1 MKRSWSSATTR
12 ARPRWPA
19 IGPTS
24 TSRSRSTATTGII
37 LRLVESIGGTI
48 TRHAE
53 VVELAPDAP
62 MPPSAFTFVFPT
74 GTTMLY

>member
-1 MKRSWSSATTR
+1 MAGD
-12 ARPRWPA
+12 RPDFHISLAVDRE
-19 IGPTS
+19 
-24 TSRSRSTATTGII
+24 TGVI
-37 LRLVESIGGTI
+37 LRLVESIGGAI

-62 MPPSAFTFVFPT
+62 LPPSAFNFVFPT